1 MYVLM
6 PEQILK
12 AKASYM
18 KKVPRMLMVSAPVI
32 ILSAAKHASIAS
44 RVVPYDKEEVWFTD
58 GCTRFAGTIQKWTAA
73 ALQSLGQP

>member
-1 MYVLM
+1 M

-32 ILSAAKHASIAS
+32 ILSAAKYASIAS
-44 RVVPYDKEEVWFTD
+44 RGVPYAKEEIVRVWFTD

>member
-1 MYVLM
+1 M

-44 RVVPYDKEEVWFTD
+44 RGVPYDKEEIVRVWFT
-58 GCTRFAGTIQKWTAA
+58 
-73 ALQSLGQP
+73 

>member
-1 MYVLM
+1 M

-18 KKVPRMLMVSAPVI
+18 KKVPRMLMFSAPVI
-32 ILSAAKHASIAS
+32 ILSAAKHTSISS
-44 RVVPYDKEEVWFTD
+44 RGVLYDKTENVRVWFTD
-58 GCTRFAGTIQKWTAA
+58 GCTHFAGTIQKWTAS